1 VQAFIVINTS
11 TLVLL
16 SDAWTALSQ
25 AQAVAM
31 AQQMGGQAGVVELR
45 GLSEPWDPATSPQQ
59 TWLYNTT
66 TKILVKQ

>member
-1 VQAFIVINTS
+1 MQAFVVINTS

-25 AQAVAM
+25 AQAVAL
-31 AQQMGGQAGVVELR
+31 AQQMGGQAGAVELR

-66 TKILVKQ
+66 TKVLVRQ

>member
-1 VQAFIVINTS
+1 MQAFVVINTS

-31 AQQMGGQAGVVELR
+31 AQQMGGQAGAVELR

-59 TWLYNTT
+59 TWIYNTT
-66 TKILVKQ
+66 TKVLVRQ

>member
-1 VQAFIVINTS
+1 MQAFVVINTS

-25 AQAVAM
+25 AQAVAL
-31 AQQMGGQAGVVELR
+31 AQQMGGQAGAVELR

-59 TWLYNTT
+59 TWVYNTT
-66 TKILVKQ
+66 TKVLVRQ

>member
-1 VQAFIVINTS
+1 MQAFVVINTS

-31 AQQMGGQAGVVELR
+31 AQQMGGQAGAVELR

-59 TWLYNTT
+59 TWVYNTT
-66 TKILVKQ
+66 TKVLVRQ

>member
-1 VQAFIVINTS
+1 VQAFVVINTS

-16 SDAWTALSQ
+16 SDAWTAMSQ

-31 AQQMGGQAGVVELR
+31 AQQMGGQAGAVELR

-66 TKILVKQ
+66 TKVLVRQ

>member
-1 VQAFIVINTS
+1 MQAFVVINTS

-31 AQQMGGQAGVVELR
+31 AQQMGGQAGAVELR

-66 TKILVKQ
+66 TKVLVRQ

>member
-1 VQAFIVINTS
+1 MQAFVVINTS

-16 SDAWTALSQ
+16 SDAWTAMSQ

-31 AQQMGGQAGVVELR
+31 AQQMGGQAGAVELR

-66 TKILVKQ
+66 TKVLVRQ

>member
-1 VQAFIVINTS
+1 MQAFVVINTS

-16 SDAWTALSQ
+16 SDAWTAMSQ

-31 AQQMGGQAGVVELR
+31 AQQMGGQAGAVELR

-59 TWLYNTT
+59 TWVYNTT
-66 TKILVKQ
+66 TKVLVRQ

>member
-1 VQAFIVINTS
+1 MQAFVVINTS

-16 SDAWTALSQ
+16 SDAWTAMSQ

-31 AQQMGGQAGVVELR
+31 AQQTGGQAGAVELR

-66 TKILVKQ
+66 TKVLVRQ

>member
-1 VQAFIVINTS
+1 MQAFVIINTS

-16 SDAWTALSQ
+16 SDPWTALSQ
-25 AQAVAM
+25 AQAVAL
-31 AQQMGGQAGVVELR
+31 AQQMGGQAGAVELR

-66 TKILVKQ
+66 TKVLVRQ